1 MKAGLPS
8 RIYTRVLLFLRVF
21 VIAGAIAAAYASWHY
36 LPGISS
42 LPESGIG
49 GLLPSGSTAARAE
62 DTAGRI
68 FGSSLL
74 PRIAVVQRN
83 PRGLSIGDQRR
94 IVRLAVRLD
103 EGALKA
109 FPRGSRA
116 VPYINTL
123 ELVPGARER
132 STTAITYLGFPDSFS
147 PRAQR
152 NLALAYARVASLPG
166 APAAATGF
174 VPGSMAQSDLID
186 RDLRWVE
193 IATVLVISAI
203 IGVYLRALLAP
214 LVTLAAAAIAY
225 LASIGVVSWLAQT
238 QGFTLHVES
247 EPIIVVLLLGVVTDY
262 SVFFLS
268 GVRDRL
274 RAGDPPRSA
283 HRGATALFLPIVF
296 TAGLVV
302 ACGLA
307 TLRLASIGFIQQLG
321 PAMAIVVLISLAVS
335 ITFVPATIATFGRL
349 LFWPGLRA
357 SDRSARP
364 ARFGALRRGVAFCTS
379 RRLLAVPIAAAA
391 AAALVIAGG
400 GLGGMRLALTPIL
413 GLDSGSPAAHAALE
427 AGEGFTPGVIAPTE
441 LILTGRGVARRADVL
456 EQFGRALRSQPEIG
470 AVIGADVPLPRR
482 YEPIFRARSGDAA
495 RYYVAFR
502 HHPYGSG
509 AISDLG
515 RLEAAMP
522 RLLRSAGL
530 SDASVLYAG
539 DTALAKE
546 TVDRIH
552 RDLLVVA
559 VAAALVNFGLLA
571 LFLRALLA
579 PLLIIGSSVLAITA
593 TFGLTTLFFREIL
606 GVSDLTYFVPL
617 AAGVLLLS
625 LGSDYNLFV
634 VGRIW
639 QEAKERDVGEAIE
652 AAVPK
657 ASRAVSIAG
666 LALACSFATLA
677 IVPIA
682 PFRELAVSVG
692 LGALVD
698 TFVVRTLLVPS
709 LLAACGRRSWWPG
722 ARSRRVEAI
731 AS

>member
-1 MKAGLPS
+1 MDAGLPS
-8 RIYTRVLLFLRVF
+8 RVYTRVVLFLRVF
-21 VIAGAIAAAYASWHY
+21 VIAGAIAAAYVSWHY

-42 LPESGIG
+42 LPEAGIG
-49 GLLPSGSTAARAE
+49 GLLPSSSPAARAE
-62 DTAGRI
+62 ATAGRI

-74 PRIAVVQRN
+74 PRIAVVQRD
-83 PRGLSIGDQRR
+83 PRGLSAADQRR
-94 IVRLAVRLD
+94 IVRLAARLD

-116 VPYINTL
+116 VPYVNTSM
-123 ELVPGARER
+123 LVPGARER
-132 STTAITYLGFPDSFS
+132 STTAITYLGFPDSLA
-147 PRAQR
+147 PREQR
-152 NLALAYARVASLPG
+152 NLAYAYARAASLPG
-166 APAAATGF
+166 APAEATGF
-174 VPGSMAQSDLID
+174 VPGSMAQSDAID

-193 IATVLVISAI
+193 IATVLVITAI
-203 IGVYLRALLAP
+203 IGLYLRSLLAP

-225 LASIGVVSWLAQT
+225 LTSIGVVSWLAQT
-238 QGFTLHVES
+238 QGFTLHLDS

-274 RAGDPPRSA
+274 RAGEEPRTA
-283 HRGATALFLPIVF
+283 HRTATALFVPIVF

-335 ITFVPATIATFGRL
+335 ISFVPAMIATFGRI
-349 LFWPGLRA
+349 LFWPGLRL
-357 SDRSARP
+357 SEPDARP
-364 ARFGALRRGVAFCTS
+364 ARFGALRRGVAYCTS

-391 AAALVIAGG
+391 AAALVFAAG
-400 GLGGMRLALTPIL
+400 GLGAMRLALTPIL
-413 GLDSGSPAAHAALE
+413 GLDAGTPPAHAAIE
-427 AGEGFTPGVIAPTE
+427 AGRGFTPGVIAPTE
-441 LILTGRGVARRADVL
+441 LIVRGPGVARHAAALRRL
-456 EQFGRALRSQPEIG
+456 GRGLRSQSEIG
-470 AVIGADVPLPRR
+470 AVIGADLPVPHRFQPLL
-482 YEPIFRARSGDAA
+482 RARSGGAA

-509 AISDLG
+509 AIADLG

-522 RLLRSAGL
+522 GLLRSAGL
-530 SDASVLYAG
+530 SGASVLYAG

-559 VAAALVNFGLLA
+559 IAAALVNFALLA

-579 PLLIIGSSVLAITA
+579 PLLIIGSSVLAIAA
-593 TFGLTTLFFREIL
+593 TFGLTTLFFREVL
-606 GVSDLTYFVPL
+606 GVTDMTYFVPL

-625 LGSDYNLFV
+625 LGTDYNLFV

-639 QEAKERDVGEAIE
+639 QEAKERDVSEAIE
-652 AAVPK
+652 AAVPR

-677 IVPIA
+677 VVPIA

-722 ARSRRVEAI
+722 VRGRRVEAT